1 MTLIAD
7 STELAA
13 FCERQAKA
21 DFVTV
26 DTEFM
31 RDRTYWPILC
41 LVQVGG
47 PDEAVAID
55 PMAEGIDLAP
65 LFALMANPH
74 VLKVFHAARQDIEIF
89 VNLTG
94 KVPAP
99 IFDTQ
104 VAAMVCGFGEAAS
117 YETLA
122 GKLGGAHI
130 DKSARFTDWSH
141 RPLSERQLRYA
152 LADVEPLRTV
162 YEKLAERLAKTGR
175 ASWLDEEMAALT
187 DPGLYRLDP
196 AMAWKRLKLRSNNR
210 RMLALAHALAT
221 WRETAAQ
228 KRDLPR
234 NRVLRDESLLEIAA
248 HAPQNIDD
256 LARTRGLGKG
266 FAESKF
272 GSEILAVAQSVA
284 QMPESDYPK
293 PEAPRRDPPQGIGPL
308 TDLLRVLLKLRAEEN
323 DVAARLIAD
332 AEDLELLAADDGADI
347 RALTGWRQEI
357 FGRDALD
364 LKHGRL
370 ALTAAGKRIK
380 LVRSDA
386 PATQTIS

>member
-1 MTLIAD
+1 MDLI
-7 STELAA
+7 TTTKELADVCA
-13 FCERQAKA
+13 RMAGHR
-21 DFVTV
+21 FVTV
-26 DTEFM
+26 DTEFL
-31 RDRTYWPILC
+31 RETTYYPLLC
-41 LVQVGG
+41 VAQMATA
-47 PDEAVAID
+47 DEAVVID
-55 PMAEGIDLAP
+55 ALAEGIDLTP
-65 LFALMANPH
+65 FFDLMAAES
-74 VLKVFHAARQDIEIF
+74 VVKVFHAARQDIEIF

-122 GKLGGAHI
+122 SKLGGATI
-130 DKSARFTDWSH
+130 DKSARFTDWAQ

-152 LADVEPLRTV
+152 LADVGPLRIV
-162 YEKLAERLAKTGR
+162 YEKLAARLQKTGR

-187 DPGLYRLDP
+187 DPELYRLDP
-196 AMAWKRLKLRSNNR
+196 ATAWKRLKLRSNNR
-210 RMLALAHALAT
+210 RMLALAYALAS

-248 HAPQNIDD
+248 HAPHTIEE
-256 LARTRGLGKG
+256 LGRARGLGKG

-272 GSEILAVAQSVA
+272 GGEILAVVERMLA
-284 QMPESDYPK
+284 MPESDYPK
-293 PEAPRRDPPQGIGPL
+293 AEPRRDPPQGIGPL
-308 TDLLRVLLKLRAEEN
+308 VDLLRVLLKLRAEEN

-332 AEDLELLAADDGADI
+332 AEDLELLAADDHADI
-347 RALTGWRQEI
+347 RAVTGWRHEI

-380 LVRSDA
+380 LVRSDT
-386 PATQTIS
+386 PATQPAS